1 MRVRIPVLLF
11 LMFFLMISV
20 AACGGGGQSDSGS
33 QEGNSSGDAS
43 RGDARAQQKAWEEAQ
58 QGGSTLK
65 SSTVKGTLGGVKV
78 DKNRFALRPAGG
90 GEPMRFR
97 INPDNLEV
105 TSNGNAASPQ
115 DLKDRQKVEVRY
127 VEKNGKNLA
136 QAVQIEGG

>member
-33 QEGNSSGDAS
+33 QGGNSSGDAT
-43 RGDARAQQKAWEEAQ
+43 AQQKAWEEAQ

-78 DKNRFALRPAGG
+78 DKNRFALRPEGG
-90 GEPMRFR
+90 GDPMRFR
-97 INPDNLEV
+97 INPENLEV

-115 DLKDRQKVEVRY
+115 NLKDRQKVEVRY

>member
-33 QEGNSSGDAS
+33 QGGNSSGDAT
-43 RGDARAQQKAWEEAQ
+43 AQQKAWEKAQ

-65 SSTVKGTLGGVKV
+65 ASTVKGTLGGVKV

-136 QAVQIEGG
+136 QAVQIKGG